1 MFTKNQLKTLD
12 QRHVEIKLN
21 LIERRYQYLGI
32 LNEYQT
38 IAKDL
43 KQEIVYIRLNPY
55 QHLLFKRVLHGTNI
69 YSKEEV
75 DKMHWDKKRRIKKVW
90 KRAQTAINVW
100 KQTICNKAT
109 IGIFEVFYNSQL
121 AKDILKIPITVT
133 DDSYKNKLS
142 FKDLGIKYEYV
153 ILFFMGQG
161 LLPKNYL
168 SLK

>member
-1 MFTKNQLKTLD
+1 MFSKNQLKTLE
-12 QRHVEIKLN
+12 QRHQDIQLG
-21 LIERRYQYLGI
+21 LIERRYLYLGI
-32 LNEYQT
+32 LSEYQT

-43 KQEIVYIRLNPY
+43 KQEIVYTRLNPY
-55 QHLLFKRVLHGTNI
+55 QHLLFKRVLHGTKI
-69 YSKEEV
+69 YSKEEL
-75 DKMHWDKKRRIKKVW
+75 DKMHWDKKRRIRKVW

-109 IGIFEVFYNSQL
+109 TGIFEIFYNSQL
-121 AKDILKIPITVT
+121 AKDILKVPITET

-142 FKDLGIKYEYV
+142 FKDLGIRYEDV
-153 ILFFMGQG
+153 ILFFMGKG

>member
-1 MFTKNQLKTLD
+1 MFSKNQLKTLD
-12 QRHVEIKLN
+12 QRHQDIQLG
-21 LIERRYQYLGI
+21 LIERRYLYLGI
-32 LNEYQT
+32 LSEYQT

-43 KQEIVYIRLNPY
+43 KQEIVYTRLNPY
-55 QHLLFKRVLHGTNI
+55 QHLLFKRVLHGTKI

-75 DKMHWDKKRRIKKVW
+75 DKMHWDKKRRIRKVW

-109 IGIFEVFYNSQL
+109 VGIFEVFYNSQL
-121 AKDILKIPITVT
+121 AKDILKVPITET

-142 FKDLGIKYEYV
+142 FKDLGIRYEDV
-153 ILFFMGQG
+153 ILFFMGKG